1 MAPDISK
8 EIEFQTARSGGKGG
22 QNVNKVETMVQGR
35 WTPSLS
41 VALNDEQRA
50 LVLQKLQ
57 HLLNKDGSILLK
69 SQEERSQ
76 SGNKERVLRK
86 FQDLLEKAL
95 VKKKARIATKISKA
109 VHEKRIESKKQK
121 GTVKATRKKIRPG
134 GWE

>member
-134 GWE
+134 GWD

>member
-86 FQDLLEKAL
+86 FHDLLEKAL

-134 GWE
+134 GWD

>member
-1 MAPDISK
+1 MVPDISK

-41 VALNDEQRA
+41 IVLNEDQRA
-50 LVLQKLQ
+50 QVLQKLQ

-95 VKKKARIATKISKA
+95 VKKKARIATKITKA

-134 GWE
+134 SWD

>member
-41 VALNDEQRA
+41 VALNDEERT

-86 FQDLLEKAL
+86 FHDLLEKAL

-134 GWE
+134 GWD

>member
-35 WTPSLS
+35 WIPSLS

-109 VHEKRIESKKQK
+109 IHEKRIESKKQK

-134 GWE
+134 SWD

>member
-50 LVLQKLQ
+50 LVLQKLR

>member
-1 MAPDISK
+1 MTPDIST

-35 WTPSLS
+35 WNPALS
-41 VALNDEQRA
+41 VVLSDDQRSH
-50 LVLQKLQ
+50 VLQKLH

-69 SQEERSQ
+69 SQEDRSQ
-76 SGNKERVLRK
+76 SGNKERVVRK
-86 FQDLLEKAL
+86 FQELLEKAL

-109 VHEKRIESKKQK
+109 VHEKRLETKKQK

-134 GWE
+134 NWD

>member
-35 WTPSLS
+35 WTPSIS
-41 VALNDEQRA
+41 VVLTDEQRT

-95 VKKKARIATKISKA
+95 IKKKARIATKISKA

-134 GWE
+134 SWD

>member
-35 WTPSLS
+35 WMPEQSA
-41 VALNDEQRA
+41 ALTAEQRS
-50 LVLQKLQ
+50 LILHKLQ
-57 HLLNKDGSILLK
+57 HLLNKDGSILVK

-95 VKKKARIATKISKA
+95 VKKKVRIATRVSKA
-109 VHEKRIESKKQK
+109 AQERRIDSKKQAA
-121 GTVKATRKKIRPG
+121 TVKANRKKIRPG
-134 GWE
+134 SWE

>member
-35 WTPSLS
+35 WIPSLS
-41 VALNDEQRA
+41 VVLTDEQRT

-134 GWE
+134 SWD

>member
-134 GWE
+134 SWD

>member
-41 VALNDEQRA
+41 IVLNEDQRA

>member
-35 WTPSLS
+35 WIPSGS
-41 VALNDEQRA
+41 VALNEEQRA

-76 SGNKERVLRK
+76 SGNKERVLGK
-86 FQDLLEKAL
+86 FQELLEKAL

-134 GWE
+134 SWD

>member
-1 MAPDISK
+1 MAPNISK

-35 WTPSLS
+35 WIPSGS

-134 GWE
+134 

>member
-1 MAPDISK
+1 MAPNISK

-35 WTPSLS
+35 WIPSGS

-86 FQDLLEKAL
+86 FQDLLEKVL

-134 GWE
+134 SWD

>member
-109 VHEKRIESKKQK
+109 IHEKRIESKKQK

-134 GWE
+134 SWD

>member
-41 VALNDEQRA
+41 VALNEDQRA

>member
-1 MAPDISK
+1 MTPDISK

-35 WTPSLS
+35 WIPSLS
-41 VALNDEQRA
+41 VVLTDEQRT

-134 GWE
+134 SWD

>member
-35 WTPSLS
+35 WIPSLS

-50 LVLQKLQ
+50 LVLQRLQ

-134 GWE
+134 GWD

>member
-1 MAPDISK
+1 MAPNISK

-35 WTPSLS
+35 WIPSGS

-134 GWE
+134 SWD

>member
-35 WTPSLS
+35 WIPSGS
-41 VALNDEQRA
+41 VALNEEQRA

-86 FQDLLEKAL
+86 FQDLLEKVL

-121 GTVKATRKKIRPG
+121 GTVKTTRKKIRPG
-134 GWE
+134 SWD

>member
-35 WTPSLS
+35 WTPSIS
-41 VALNDEQRA
+41 VVLTDEQRT

-95 VKKKARIATKISKA
+95 MKKKARIATKISKA

-134 GWE
+134 SWD

>member
-35 WTPSLS
+35 WIPSLS

-134 GWE
+134 SWD

>member
-35 WTPSLS
+35 WIPSSS
-41 VALNDEQRA
+41 VALNEEQRA

-134 GWE
+134 SWD

>member
-35 WTPSLS
+35 WIPSGS
-41 VALNDEQRA
+41 VALNEEQCA

-86 FQDLLEKAL
+86 FQELLEKAL

-134 GWE
+134 SWD

>member
-35 WTPSLS
+35 WIPSGS
-41 VALNDEQRA
+41 VALSEEQRA

-86 FQDLLEKAL
+86 FQELLEKAL

-134 GWE
+134 SWD

>member
-86 FQDLLEKAL
+86 FHDLLEKAL

-134 GWE
+134 AWE

>member
-35 WTPSLS
+35 WIPSGS

-86 FQDLLEKAL
+86 FQELLEKAL

-134 GWE
+134 SWD

>member
-35 WTPSLS
+35 WIPSLS

-50 LVLQKLQ
+50 LVLQRLQ

-134 GWE
+134 SWD

>member
-41 VALNDEQRA
+41 VALNEEQRA

-95 VKKKARIATKISKA
+95 VKKKARIATKISKV

-134 GWE
+134 SWD

>member
-35 WTPSLS
+35 WIPSLS
-41 VALNDEQRA
+41 VALNEDQRA
-50 LVLQKLQ
+50 QVLQKLQ

-134 GWE
+134 AWE

>member
-35 WTPSLS
+35 WIPSLS

-50 LVLQKLQ
+50 QVLQKLQ

-86 FQDLLEKAL
+86 FHDLLEKAL

-134 GWE
+134 GWD

>member
-35 WTPSLS
+35 WIPSGS
-41 VALNDEQRA
+41 VALNEEQRA

-134 GWE
+134 SWD

>member
-1 MAPDISK
+1 MTPDISK

-35 WTPSLS
+35 WIPSLS

-76 SGNKERVLRK
+76 SGNKEHVLRK

-134 GWE
+134 SWD

>member
-35 WTPSLS
+35 WIPSGS

-86 FQDLLEKAL
+86 FQDLLEKVL

-121 GTVKATRKKIRPG
+121 GTVKVTRKKIRPG
-134 GWE
+134 SWD

>member
-35 WTPSLS
+35 WIPSLS
-41 VALNDEQRA
+41 VVLTDEQRT

-95 VKKKARIATKISKA
+95 IKKKARIATKISKA

-134 GWE
+134 SWD